1 MDMKKYF
8 YEYLICPLSSVY
20 APDKIRGKNWTF
32 SLLLI
37 DWKNASAKLLSLN
50 SIFTKVFT
58 HYGSFQVKMK
68 VINVILGVYSNPPRI
83 WYNIT
88 ILFLI
93 CRSSFYRKPP
103 RGGRFD
109 SGGQFDQAS
118 QVVNSNVAD
127 LQSLLELKVKDY
139 LILKTLQSFVF
150 FYCRLDLR
158 PRKRNKLLL
167 DRILEGTKDN

>member
-1 MDMKKYF
+1 MKKYF

-32 SLLLI
+32 SLFLI
-37 DWKNASAKLLSLN
+37 DWKNASAKLLSFT

-58 HYGSFQVKMK
+58 HYWSFKVKIK

-83 WYNIT
+83 WYNII
-88 ILFLI
+88 ILLLI

-139 LILKTLQSFVF
+139 LILKNTLIFCFVF
-150 FYCRLDLR
+150 CRLDLR
-158 PRKRNKLLL
+158 PRKRNNLLP